1 MKREV
6 PLLIA
11 FIVGVIMIASYFVPH
26 WPFPQLQETF
36 TNWVSIIAA
45 FAIFLGMI
53 NLIRIHGNRISRG
66 SRGWFYSATLLT
78 GLFVT
83 MFAGFWYGVDQKYT
97 VPLALNAD
105 QNLALRNAL
114 ARLEAPAKD
123 EAEKRANLR
132 SAANLAAPVLGTDN
146 PFVAEASLKD
156 FRAAQEKAADGTVTS
171 LDVKHPNP
179 YQWIFLFLFSPMQAT
194 MFSILAF
201 YIASAAYRAFKA
213 KTRESTLLLGAAF
226 LVMLGRV
233 PIGSSIWGG
242 FGAVA
247 DWIMQVP
254 NTAGQRAILIGA
266 ALGIVSTALRILLGI
281 ERSYMGAE

>member
-11 FIVGVIMIASYFVPH
+11 FIVGVIMITSYFVPR
-26 WPFPQLQETF
+26 WPFSELSQTF

-66 SRGWFYSATLLT
+66 SKGWFYSATLLL

-83 MFAGFWYGVDQKYT
+83 MIAGLWYGVDRQYDT
-97 VPLALNAD
+97 TISLNSD
-105 QNLALRNAL
+105 QNVTLRKALVRY
-114 ARLEAPAKD
+114 EAPAVDKAILK
-123 EAEKRANLR
+123 ENLR
-132 SAANLAAPVLGTDN
+132 SASTMAAPVIGTDN
-146 PFVAEASLKD
+146 PFVAEDCLKLYKEESQKAGGKDLESL
-156 FRAAQEKAADGTVTS
+156 V
-171 LDVKHPNP
+171 VKQPNP

-233 PIGSSIWGG
+233 PIGASLWSG

-247 DWIMQVP
+247 DWIMEVP